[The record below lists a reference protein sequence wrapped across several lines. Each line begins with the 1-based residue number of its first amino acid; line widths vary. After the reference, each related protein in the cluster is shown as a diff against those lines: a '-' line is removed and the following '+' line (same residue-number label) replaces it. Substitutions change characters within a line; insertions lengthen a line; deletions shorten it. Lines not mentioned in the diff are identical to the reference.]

1 MAAECE
7 KAMKKFKKIYIE
19 ITNTCNLACEFCP
32 KTQRKKAFLTT
43 EEFEHIIKEIK
54 PYTDYVY
61 FHVKGE
67 PLLHPQLGVFLEI
80 CKEYGIKVN
89 ITTNGTLLMKALTE
103 LKEKEALRQ
112 VNISLHSFGGREE
125 DKEKY
130 LRDILLASKELL
142 NTTKANISYRFWN
155 LSKEEE
161 GVTNQ
166 EKDIRENTIQD
177 DTDKYLRILEKEYGI
192 EGSLNSVVAP
202 GRGIKLTD
210 RVYISRDYQ
219 FTWPSLTEEEDEGKG
234 FCYGLRSHVGILADG
249 TVIPC
254 CLDGEGVIHL
264 GNIYEEPFDGII
276 NSPRANAVY
285 EGFSNRKAVE
295 ELCRRCGYRKKFG
308 V

>member
-1 MAAECE
+1 
-7 KAMKKFKKIYIE
+7 MKKFKKIYIE
-19 ITNTCNLACEFCP
+19 ITNICNLACEFCP